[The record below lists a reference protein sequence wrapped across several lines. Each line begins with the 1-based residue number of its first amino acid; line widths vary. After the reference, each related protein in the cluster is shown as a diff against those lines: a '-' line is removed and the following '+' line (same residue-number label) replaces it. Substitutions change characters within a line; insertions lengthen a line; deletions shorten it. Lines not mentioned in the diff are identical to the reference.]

1 MPQLYDLHP
10 YQKSFEAEVVALE
23 NHALKGYRVAL
34 SQTLFYPEG
43 GGQNSDTGTL
53 EWTTG
58 LAQVVGLEKKA
69 GVVWHELEGTVPPLG
84 TVLEGHIAWSARYRH
99 MQRHSAE
106 HLLAQAF
113 LRVSPAFK
121 VQAVSMRSLECTLD
135 FEGHPTESNAL
146 EATKVWM
153 EAVYRNLPIRSFEVP
168 DSELEH
174 FPLRRAPKVSGL
186 VRLVVVDDP
195 TDPSG
200 FWEVSACGGTHLA
213 HTAEAGPL
221 LIHRLERVKAGLTRV
236 VFSAGWEAFEEF
248 SQTYIDARGL
258 AQSFSSGLPQLV
270 SRVETLSDEH
280 ALLKRALEDS
290 RFEVAQHRVE
300 SAPSHVWNG
309 GVLKVLE
316 LENSELMSAVTKAMG
331 TLERTL
337 GIVYCEGKVAVTST
351 LETRAGDV
359 LRVLLEQSGGKGGGK
374 PELAQGSADPEKL
387 KIAIEQWILSS
398 IYSQEVTS

>member
-10 YQKSFEAEVVALE
+10 YQKSFEAKVIALE
-23 NHALKGYRVAL
+23 NQSIAL

-43 GGQNSDTGTL
+43 GGQNSDEGVL
-53 EWTTG
+53 EWSLG
-58 LAQVVGLEKKA
+58 QARVVSVEKKA
-69 GVVWHELEGTVPPLG
+69 GVVWHELEGSVPPVG
-84 TVLEGHIAWSARYRH
+84 TALEGHIDWPARYRH

-113 LRVSPAFK
+113 LRVNPAFS
-121 VQAVSMRSLECTLD
+121 VQAVSMRSPECTLD
-135 FEGHPTESNAL
+135 FEGHPTDSDAHQ
-146 EATKVWM
+146 AARVWM
-153 EAVYRNLPIRSFEVP
+153 GAVYHNLSIRSFEIP
-168 DSELEH
+168 DSELTH

-195 TDPSG
+195 TDSSG

-213 HTAEAGPL
+213 RTGEAGPL

-236 VFSAGWEAFEEF
+236 VFSAGWEAFEQL
-248 SQTYIDARGL
+248 SHTYVDARTL

-270 SRVETLSDEH
+270 SRVEGLKEEH
-280 ALLKRALEDS
+280 AQLKRALEDA
-290 RFEVAQHRVE
+290 RLENARHRVQ
-300 SAPSHVWNG
+300 ATPSYAWSEGNC

-316 LENSELMSAVTKAMG
+316 VESSEWLAPVIKAMG

-351 LETRAGDV
+351 LETRAEDV
-359 LRVLLEQSGGKGGGK
+359 LRGLLESSGGKGGGK
-374 PELAQGSADPEKL
+374 PELAQGSTDPQKL
-387 KIAIEQWILSS
+387 KNALEQWVRSS
-398 IYSQEVTS
+398 IHQEVQL

>member
-10 YQKSFEAEVVALE
+10 YQKSFEAEVIALE
-23 NHALKGYRVAL
+23 GQTVAL

-43 GGQNSDTGTL
+43 GGQNSDSGTL
-53 EWTTG
+53 EWNWG
-58 LAQVVGLEKKA
+58 QARVVGLEKRD
-69 GVVWHELEGTVPPLG
+69 GVVWHELEGLVPLVG
-84 TVLEGHIAWSARYRH
+84 TALEGHLDWPLRYRH

-113 LRVSPAFK
+113 LRVNPAFK
-121 VQAVSMRSLECTLD
+121 VQAVSMRSPECTLD
-135 FEGHPTESNAL
+135 LEGSPTEVDAQQ
-146 EATKVWM
+146 AARVFM
-153 EAVYRNLPIRSFEVP
+153 EAVYRNLSIRSFEV
-168 DSELEH
+168 DEAELEH

-213 HTAEAGPL
+213 RTGEAGPL
-221 LIHRLERVKAGLTRV
+221 LIHRLERVKSGLTRV
-236 VFSAGWEAFEEF
+236 VFSAGWEAFEQL
-248 SQTYIDARGL
+248 SQTYGDARGL

-270 SRVETLSDEH
+270 SRVESLRDEH
-280 ALLKRALEDS
+280 AQLKRALEDA
-290 RFEVAQHRVE
+290 RLENARHRVKA
-300 SAPSHVWNG
+300 APSHALKG
-309 GVLKVLE
+309 GILKVLE
-316 LENSELMSAVTKAMG
+316 VENSQWLTPVIKALG

-359 LRVLLEQSGGKGGGK
+359 LRILLEGSGGKGGGK
-374 PELAQGSADPEKL
+374 PELAQGSADPERL
-387 KIAIEQWILSS
+387 KRAIEQWILSS
-398 IYSQEVTS
+398 IHSQEVTS